1 MDRLR
6 EAEVL
11 KKFSLYSG
19 EEEAEGARWALC
31 KALCGECGE
40 WIESKAAGE
49 GEKGLGLLESLAAA
63 EAFYQLVLLDGALAP
78 ESLSSPEVKL
88 EMGKREEKALK
99 LAEEKRRACGG
110 FLREEGFY
118 FGSVRAYK

>member
-1 MDRLR
+1 MKRLR
-6 EAEVL
+6 EDEVL

-19 EEEAEGARWALC
+19 EEEDEGPRWELCRALC
-31 KALCGECGE
+31 RECGE
-40 WIESKAAGE
+40 WIGNKAAGE

-63 EAFYQLVLLDGALAP
+63 EAFYQLVLLDGALTP

-99 LAEEKRRACGG
+99 LAREKRQACKG
-110 FLREEGFY
+110 FLQEEGFY
-118 FGSVRAYK
+118 FGSVKA

>member
-19 EEEAEGARWALC
+19 EEEDEGARWALC

-40 WIESKAAGE
+40 WIEGQAAGD
-49 GEKGLGLLESLAAA
+49 GEKGRELLESLAAA

-110 FLREEGFY
+110 FLREDGFY
-118 FGSVRAYK
+118 FGSVQAYK